1 MSPTVRGLVL
11 TGHLVRVATL
21 AVSAIAHVL
30 VYGALSL
37 APAWPPPPRT
47 ALLVTD
53 FIVTEAPAPVAS
65 TPRLLTPPRPLVRPT
80 LPKSPVEAAPV
91 QREPKVE
98 PPVEQSAPEPP
109 IVTPPPT
116 IAAAEPTRETIAAP
130 SAPTPTVPT
139 QPAPTPAA
147 PTAAATTPTARNG
160 TPPAASPSVTMS
172 SHTGSAAI
180 AALPPAAPPGPL
192 TRTAIPRGGYQ
203 VTPSYPAT
211 ARRLGIA
218 GTALLHVFV
227 DAQGRVG
234 DVVVKQSAGHP
245 DLDRAAADAV
255 RRWRFEPARR
265 GAETVAMW
273 VELPVEFHLR

>member
-37 APAWPPPPRT
+37 APASPPPPRT
-47 ALLVTD
+47 VVFVTD
-53 FIVTEAPAPVAS
+53 LIVTEPPAPIAPS
-65 TPRLLTPPRPLVRPT
+65 PRLVTPPRPLVRPKP
-80 LPKSPVEAAPV
+80 PKTSVEAAPV

-98 PPVEQSAPEPP
+98 PPVEQNAPEPP
-109 IVTPPPT
+109 VVTPPPMM
-116 IAAAEPTRETIAAP
+116 AAAEPTRETIEAP
-130 SAPTPTVPT
+130 PAPTPTVPT
-139 QPAPTPAA
+139 QPAPTPTA
-147 PTAAATTPTARNG
+147 PTAAATTPAARNA
-160 TPPAASPSVTMS
+160 TPPAASPSVTMYS
-172 SHTGSAAI
+172 QTGSAAI

-218 GTALLHVFV
+218 GTALLRVFV
-227 DAQGRVG
+227 DAEGRVG

-273 VELPVEFHLR
+273 VELPVEFQLR

>member
-11 TGHLVRVATL
+11 TGHLVRVAAL

-53 FIVTEAPAPVAS
+53 FVVTEPPVPVAP

-91 QREPKVE
+91 QREPKAE
-98 PPVEQSAPEPP
+98 PPVT
-109 IVTPPPT
+109 TPPPT

-130 SAPTPTVPT
+130 PAPTPTVPT
-139 QPAPTPAA
+139 QPAPPPAA
-147 PTAAATTPTARNG
+147 PTAAATTPAARNG

-172 SHTGSAAI
+172 SHTGFAAI

-218 GTALLHVFV
+218 GTALLRVFV